1 MQLDFLLDQLTQRKG
16 SDLFITA
23 GSAPLIKVGGALQ
36 ALADAPLGV
45 DEVARLVRESMSQEQ
60 VAEFEQQ
67 QEANF
72 AIVNETGGRFRVSAF
87 YQRGNPG
94 MVIRRIETTI
104 PDLDELQLPP
114 IIHDLA
120 MTKRGLIMF
129 VGGTGTGKST
139 SLAAMLGK
147 RNSTA
152 PGHILTIEDPVEFVH
167 PHRQCIVTQ
176 REVGVDTQSFDAA
189 LKNALRQAPDVI
201 LIGEVRSREIMD
213 YAVSFA
219 ETGHLVLATLHA
231 NNANQALDRIINF
244 FPSERR
250 EQLLMDLSLNLKA
263 VVAQQLIPS
272 SSGHGRVAALEV
284 LLATPLVKEKIRSG
298 DIHELKEIMSS
309 SEEQGMQTFDRHL
322 FRLYRDGF
330 ISYENAL
337 AHADSANEVRL
348 MAKLEGLEAG
358 GEGSGGSKSDE
369 DRPHGGPGL
378 SLADY

>member
-36 ALADAPLGV
+36 ALADAPLGI
-45 DEVARLVRESMSQEQ
+45 DEVARLVHESMNQEQ

-348 MAKLEGLEAG
+348 MAKLEGLETG
-358 GEGSGGSKSDE
+358 GVGPEGSESDDDRPRGGS
-369 DRPHGGPGL
+369 GL

>member
-36 ALADAPLGV
+36 ALADAPLGI
-45 DEVARLVRESMSQEQ
+45 DEVARLVHESMNQEQ

-348 MAKLEGLEAG
+348 MAKLEGLETG
-358 GEGSGGSKSDE
+358 GVGPEGSKSDD
-369 DRPHGGPGL
+369 DRPRGGSGL